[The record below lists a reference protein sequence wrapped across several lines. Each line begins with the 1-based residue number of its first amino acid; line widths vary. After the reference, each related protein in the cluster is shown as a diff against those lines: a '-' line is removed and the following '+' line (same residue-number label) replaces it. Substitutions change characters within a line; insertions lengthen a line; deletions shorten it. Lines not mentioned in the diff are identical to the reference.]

1 MSGVSAPSAMQRMA
15 AWRWGALL
23 AFALFAPVGLP
34 AGGVDR
40 RSLEL
45 RRRSAGE
52 PLILP
57 LALALSGAPCAEAP
71 LLRSLP
77 AGEPLEVL
85 RSWAD
90 GVGERWLQVR
100 VAADV
105 FAQKPVKGWLRLS

>member
-1 MSGVSAPSAMQRMA
+1 MQRMA

-52 PLILP
+52 PLLSTGGQALQSAPAQQAPVVAELGADQP
-57 LALALSGAPCAEAP
+57 L
-71 LLRSLP
+71 R
-77 AGEPLEVL
+77 VL
-85 RSWAD
+85 RSWRSGA
-90 GVGERWLQVR
+90 GEQWLQVE
-100 VAADV
+100 AAERR
-105 FAQKPVKGWLRLS
+105 GWLAVA

>member
-23 AFALFAPVGLP
+23 AFALIAPVGLP

-52 PLILP
+52 PLLSIGGQALQSAPEQQAPVVAELGADQP
-57 LALALSGAPCAEAP
+57 L
-71 LLRSLP
+71 R
-77 AGEPLEVL
+77 VL
-85 RSWAD
+85 RSWRSGA
-90 GVGERWLQVR
+90 GEQWLQVE
-100 VAADV
+100 AAELR
-105 FAQKPVKGWLRLS
+105 GWLAVA